1 MTSGRTAEFAPLGR
15 SQLREKR
22 KKNRKNTREEK
33 KTHWNSSLGWLW
45 KDFANYPGRRISPP
59 GEQKLVNRLYFS
71 LWSLFLAVDVSR
83 WRCCRPI
90 ADTHVP
96 EVCVKPPRSQRRR
109 FFSHLFFFSSF
120 FSPFLFYF
128 SGQQC
133 ECVGHVMLW
142 AAGPPS
148 SSFSRCTAACQ

>member
-1 MTSGRTAEFAPLGR
+1 MTSGRTASVRAAREEVLCRQFG
-15 SQLREKR
+15 QLRKKR

-33 KTHWNSSLGWLW
+33 KLIEILQSGGFGKTPQTTPIGGNPRWAKQKSCELV
-45 KDFANYPGRRISPP
+45 IS
-59 GEQKLVNRLYFS
+59 LYFS
-71 LWSLFLAVDVSR
+71 LWSLFSAVDVSR

-109 FFSHLFFFSSF
+109 FFPTCSVFFYR

-128 SGQQC
+128 SRQ
-133 ECVGHVMLW
+133 
-142 AAGPPS
+142 
-148 SSFSRCTAACQ
+148 